1 VPICKAITA
10 GFFYNVA
17 RLAKG
22 TYRTAKHQQVVHI
35 HPNSSLFEY
44 SGLNF
49 CIFFS
54 MPGA

>member
-10 GFFYNVA
+10 GFFYNA
-17 RLAKG
+17 AHLAKG
-22 TYRTAKHQQVVHI
+22 SYRTAKHKQV
-35 HPNSSLFEY
+35 FEY